1 MTIEEILAGES
12 KNVEFKESLPE
23 KSIKYMKSVVAFAN
37 GTGGKIIFGIVDK
50 TREVIGFDREDIFK
64 KMDVIANAVSD
75 SCEPAII
82 PDITLQTV
90 DNKTVI
96 VVEISEG
103 RQRPYYIKALG
114 REGGVYVRVAGTTRL
129 ADEYMVKELLFE
141 GSNRYYDQALCTGL
155 NITNEDIDAL
165 CKAMKE
171 QAVKNAHN
179 EEQKASIKDVGRQQL
194 RSWGV
199 LIERDGKDYPSNAF
213 AILTGNGGLHVATQC
228 GVFKGTTKAVFV
240 DRREYTGPLWEQ
252 IDEAF
257 QFVLRNIHLGAAI
270 VGIYRQDI
278 YEIPPDAIREL
289 IINAMV
295 HRSYLDHG
303 TVQVAVYDNRLE
315 ITSPGKLPMGQT
327 MERMKEGYSK
337 IRNEAIAHAFS
348 YMNLIEHWGSGIP
361 RIIGKVKAAGLREP
375 EFIGGEVDLRIN
387 IYRGQVDGTVDLNER
402 NNVIKVP
409 DTIDKMPDS
418 TNGVPDI
425 IEKMPGSSNGVPDM
439 TEKMPDSFNGVPDI
453 IEKMPDNEQ
462 EQQIYKY
469 VLENGS
475 ITTAETVVL
484 LDVKHRRART
494 VLLNMV
500 KGGYLRKEGAARST
514 IYVKNTEGR

>member
-1 MTIEEILAGES
+1 MRAVTATTI
-12 KNVEFKESLPE
+12 
-23 KSIKYMKSVVAFAN
+23 
-37 GTGGKIIFGIVDK
+37 
-50 TREVIGFDREDIFK
+50 
-64 KMDVIANAVSD
+64 
-75 SCEPAII
+75 
-82 PDITLQTV
+82 
-90 DNKTVI
+90 
-96 VVEISEG
+96 
-103 RQRPYYIKALG
+103 
-114 REGGVYVRVAGTTRL
+114 RL
-129 ADEYMVKELLFE
+129 CVP
-141 GSNRYYDQALCTGL
+141 GL
-155 NITNEDIDAL
+155 NITDEDIDAL

-257 QFVLRNIHLGAAI
+257 QFVLRNIHLGATI

-303 TVQVAVYDNRLE
+303 TIQVAVYDNRLE

-337 IRNEAIAHAFS
+337 IRNEALAHAFA

-361 RIIGKVKAAGLREP
+361 RIIDKVKAAGLREP

-387 IYRGQVDGTVDLNER
+387 IYRGQLTSNAISDVEKVPDRPVQKCQIMQ
-402 NNVIKVP
+402 IKVP
-409 DTIDKMPDS
+409 DSDSKVPDS
-418 TNGVPDI
+418 TKKVPDSWF
-425 IEKMPGSSNGVPDM
+425 EKCRIMNRNKKFINM
-439 TEKMPDSFNGVPDI
+439 
-453 IEKMPDNEQ
+453 
-462 EQQIYKY
+462 YC
-469 VLENGS
+469 ENGF
-475 ITTAETVVL
+475 ITTAKAGEL
-484 LDVKHRRART
+484 LGVKHRRARAI
-494 VLLNMV
+494 LL
-500 KGGYLRKEGAARST
+500 GYG
-514 IYVKNTEGR
+514 

>member
-1 MTIEEILAGES
+1 
-12 KNVEFKESLPE
+12 
-23 KSIKYMKSVVAFAN
+23 MKSVVVFAN
-37 GTGGKIIFGIVDK
+37 GTGGKIIFGIADK
-50 TREVIGFDREDIFK
+50 TREVVGFDKEDVFE
-64 KMDVIANAVSD
+64 KMDAIANAVSY

-82 PDITLQTV
+82 PDISLQTM
-90 DNKTVI
+90 DGKTVI
-96 VVEISEG
+96 VVEVS
-103 RQRPYYIKALG
+103 
-114 REGGVYVRVAGTTRL
+114 
-129 ADEYMVKELLFE
+129 E

-155 NITNEDIDAL
+155 SITDEDIDAL

-179 EEQKASIKDVGRQQL
+179 EEQKAAIKDVGRQQL

-213 AILTGNGGLHVATQC
+213 AILTGNAGLHVATQC

-270 VGIYRQDI
+270 VGIYRQDV

-303 TVQVAVYDNRLE
+303 TIQVAVYDNRLE

-337 IRNEAIAHAFS
+337 IRNEALAHAFA

-361 RIIGKVKAAGLREP
+361 RIIDKVKAAGLREP

-387 IYRGQVDGTVDLNER
+387 IYRGQIDGTVDLNASNTAVKPPLNRRETAD
-402 NNVIKVP
+402 KVP
-409 DTIDKMPDS
+409 A
-418 TNGVPDI
+418 
-425 IEKMPGSSNGVPDM
+425 
-439 TEKMPDSFNGVPDI
+439 
-453 IEKMPDNEQ
+453 NEQ

-469 VLENGS
+469 VSENAG
-475 ITTAETVVL
+475 ITTAQAMKL
-484 LDVKHRRART
+484 LGIKQRRTREILVK
-494 VLLNMV
+494 MV
-500 KGGYLRKEGAARST
+500 EKGWLRKEGASRST